1 MLILINLSLPSKE
14 MSHDFVWAQYV
25 AETFSFKLC
34 FSHVRA
40 SKLLIITPLY
50 KPINSF
56 ILIVKCENQV
66 ASYIA
71 YGDAAP

>member
-1 MLILINLSLPSKE
+1 
-14 MSHDFVWAQYV
+14 MSHDFVGAQSM

-50 KPINSF
+50 KPINPS
-56 ILIVKCENQV
+56 ILILKCENQV
-66 ASYIA
+66 AYYIA
-71 YGDAAP
+71 YGDAPP